1 MLELIYKNT
10 NKSLFIILKKSLQ
23 SSSVGKESSC
33 SAGDPGLI
41 PGLGRYPGEENSNP
55 LQNSCLENPMDRGAW
70 GATVYGVAK
79 VRHDVATKLP
89 PLVKCILILIHIK
102 MDWKFFFLLKII

>member
-1 MLELIYKNT
+1 MGFSKWL
-10 NKSLFIILKKSLQ
+10 
-23 SSSVGKESSC
+23 SSKESAC

-41 PGLGRYPGEENSNP
+41 PGLGRSPGEENGNP

-70 GATVYGVAK
+70 GAIVHGVTK

-89 PLVKCILILIHIK
+89 PLVKCILILIHLK
-102 MDWKFFFLLKII
+102 MDQNFFKKIDIYIVFVLSPSVMSDSL